1 MGQAK
6 QRGSQAERVAAA
18 QARRRVTPI
27 SDIRKQMGLPENAQ
41 FLGCVVNVRGTDEYL
56 ALLDDDNDATRRA
69 YVLSPEKALR
79 YASREEADVVAASLP
94 KPAVSGLLFDLG
106 DQFFVA
112 FDS

>member
-6 QRGSQAERVAAA
+6 QRGSRDERITEARE
-18 QARRRVTPI
+18 RRRETPLA
-27 SDIRKQMGLPENAQ
+27 DIRKQMGLPENAE
-41 FLGCVVNVRGTDEYL
+41 FLGCVVNVRGSDEYL
-56 ALLDDDNDATRRA
+56 AALEEDDVEIRRG

-79 YASREEADVVAASLP
+79 YGSREEADVVAASLP

-106 DQFFVA
+106 SKFFVA